1 MTNPMDLHG
10 KAILVTGASSG
21 LGREASRCLSELGA
35 RTVLVGRNKEKLLET
50 ASSLQ
55 GTGHHVEAF
64 DLSQIEETPA
74 WLENLSKVVGPL
86 DGLVHCA
93 GVILA
98 QPIRAWNLNETEALM
113 RINVYAG
120 LALAKVFRQKTVHN
134 PGASLVFMSS
144 IAALHG
150 QPGLVTYAA
159 SKGAII
165 GLTKSLALE
174 LVRDSVR
181 VNCIAAG
188 TVATEMLELMKVRLT
203 SEQIKAVADKHPLG
217 IGRPRDVANAI
228 AFLVSDASRWITGTT
243 LVVDG
248 GCTT

>member
-10 KAILVTGASSG
+10 KAVLVTGASSG
-21 LGREASRCLSELGA
+21 IGREASRCLSELGA
-35 RTVLVGRNKEKLLET
+35 RVVLVGRNKEKLLET
-50 ASSLQ
+50 ASSLE
-55 GTGHHVEAF
+55 GTGHLVEAF

-74 WLENLSKVVGPL
+74 WLENLSKVAGPL

-93 GVILA
+93 GVILT
-98 QPIRAWNLNETEALM
+98 QPIRAWNLKETEALM

-120 LALAKVFRQKTVHN
+120 LALARIFRQKSAHK

-144 IAALHG
+144 IAALNG

-174 LVRDSVR
+174 LVRDGVR

-188 TVATEMLELMKVRLT
+188 TVDTEMLELMKTRLT

-217 IGRPRDVANAI
+217 FGRPRDVANAI
-228 AFLVSDASRWITGTT
+228 AFLVSDASRWITGST

-248 GCTT
+248 GCTA